1 MGIFGFIVVYNGYFL
16 VFVCSIKYINVW
28 GMLEIGIILL
38 ICLLIELSFWF
49 CCLFEIFLKVIWWLD
64 SGLVL

>member
-38 ICLLIELSFWF
+38 ICLLIELRFII
-49 CCLFEIFLKVIWWLD
+49 EIFLKVIWWLD